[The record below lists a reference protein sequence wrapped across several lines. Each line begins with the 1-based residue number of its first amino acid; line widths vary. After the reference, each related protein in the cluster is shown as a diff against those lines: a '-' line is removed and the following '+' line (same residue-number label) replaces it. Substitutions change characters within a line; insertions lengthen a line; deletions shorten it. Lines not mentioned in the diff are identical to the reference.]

1 MVEESVTCDWSMYPN
16 FTKEE
21 FDCSATGENDMQ
33 PTFMAKLQSLRRA
46 YGKPMTITSGYRD
59 KTHPKE
65 AKKAEPGQHSKGLAA
80 DIACGADD
88 AFKIASL
95 AFRHGF
101 TGVGISQRIGQP
113 RFIHLDLRAGTPVLY
128 SY

>member
-1 MVEESVTCDWSMYPN
+1 MSLDWSLYPN
-16 FTKEE
+16 FKKSE
-21 FDCSATGENDMQ
+21 FDCTATGKNDMQ
-33 PTFMAKLQSLRRA
+33 PTFMAKLQSLRAA
-46 YGKPMTITSGYRD
+46 YGKPMIITSGFRD
-59 KTHPKE
+59 ITHPKE

-80 DIACGADD
+80 DIACGADE
-88 AFKIASL
+88 AFKIVSL

-113 RFIHLDLRAGTPVLY
+113 RFVHLDLRAGQPVLY